1 MSKTTSSSSIGIQIT
16 LADNSDE
23 VLKAL
28 ENAIDRS
35 LDAIGE
41 TAVGY
46 AQDVITEAGR
56 VDTGT
61 MRESVDTDHDERIV
75 IVGTNLEYAPYHELG
90 TSKGIKPIH
99 FLKRAATEH
108 TEEYK
113 NLVKDSLENA

>member
-1 MSKTTSSSSIGIQIT
+1 MSKITTTQSLNFT
-16 LADNSDE
+16 LTVTDNSE
-23 VLKAL
+23 EALKAL
-28 ENAIDRS
+28 ENAIDRA
-35 LDAIGE
+35 LDSIGE

-61 MRESVDTDHDERIV
+61 MRGSVDTDHDERTVV
-75 IVGTNLEYAPYHELG
+75 IGTNVEYAPYHELG
-90 TSKGIKPIH
+90 TSRGIKPIH

-113 NLVKDSLENA
+113 EFVKDSLENA

>member
-16 LADNSDE
+16 LTDNSDE
-23 VLKAL
+23 VLNAL
-28 ENAIDRS
+28 ENAIDRA

>member
-1 MSKTTSSSSIGIQIT
+1 MSKITTTQSLNFT
-16 LADNSDE
+16 LTVTDNSEE

-28 ENAIDRS
+28 ENAIDRA
-35 LDAIGE
+35 LDTIGE

-61 MRESVDTDHDERIV
+61 MRDSVDTDHDERTV
-75 IVGTNLEYAPYHELG
+75 IIGTNVEYAPYHELG
-90 TSKGIKPIH
+90 TSRGIKPIH

-113 NLVKDSLENA
+113 GFVKDSLENA

>member
-1 MSKTTSSSSIGIQIT
+1 MSKTTELSGIGVQIT
-16 LADNSDE
+16 ITDNSDE
-23 VLKAL
+23 VLNAL

-75 IVGTNLEYAPYHELG
+75 IIGTNLEYAPHHELG

>member
-1 MSKTTSSSSIGIQIT
+1 MSKITTTQSLNFT
-16 LADNSDE
+16 LTVTDNSEE

-28 ENAIDRS
+28 ENAIDRA
-35 LDAIGE
+35 LDSIGE

-61 MRESVDTDHDERIV
+61 MRGSVDADHDEKTVV
-75 IVGTNLEYAPYHELG
+75 IGTNLEYAPYHELG
-90 TSKGIKPIH
+90 TSTGIKPIH

>member
-1 MSKTTSSSSIGIQIT
+1 MSKTVSSSNLGVKIELT
-16 LADNSDE
+16 DNSDE
-23 VLKAL
+23 VLAAL
-28 ENAIDRS
+28 ENAIDRA

-56 VDTGT
+56 VDTGR
-61 MRESVDTDHDERIV
+61 MRREIGSDHDNKTVV
-75 IVGTNLEYAPYHELG
+75 IGTNVEYAPYHELG
-90 TSKGIKPIH
+90 SSRGIKPIH

-113 NLVKDSLENA
+113 GFVKDSLENA

>member
-1 MSKTTSSSSIGIQIT
+1 MSKTVSSSNLGVKIELT
-16 LADNSDE
+16 DNSDE
-23 VLKAL
+23 VLAAL
-28 ENAIDRS
+28 ENAIDRA

-56 VDTGT
+56 VDTGR
-61 MRESVDTDHDERIV
+61 MRREIGSDHDNKTVV
-75 IVGTNLEYAPYHELG
+75 IGTNVEYAPYHELG
-90 TSKGIKPIH
+90 SSRGIKPIH

-113 NLVKDSLENA
+113 EFVKDSLENA

>member
-1 MSKTTSSSSIGIQIT
+1 MSKITTTQSLNFT
-16 LADNSDE
+16 LTVTDNSEE

-28 ENAIDRS
+28 ENAIDRA

-61 MRESVDTDHDERIV
+61 MRGSVDAEHDEKTV
-75 IVGTNLEYAPYHELG
+75 IIGTNLEYAPYHELG

>member
-1 MSKTTSSSSIGIQIT
+1 MSKITTTQSLNFT
-16 LADNSDE
+16 LTVTDNSEE

-28 ENAIDRS
+28 ENAIDRA

-61 MRESVDTDHDERIV
+61 MRGSVDTDHDERTVV
-75 IVGTNLEYAPYHELG
+75 IGTNLEYAPYHELG

>member
-1 MSKTTSSSSIGIQIT
+1 MSKITTTQSLNFT
-16 LADNSDE
+16 LTVTDNSEE

-28 ENAIDRS
+28 ENAIDRA
-35 LDAIGE
+35 LDSIGE

-61 MRESVDTDHDERIV
+61 MRGSVDTDHDEKTVV
-75 IVGTNLEYAPYHELG
+75 IGTNLEYAPYHELG

>member
-16 LADNSDE
+16 LTDNSDE

-28 ENAIDRS
+28 ENAIDRA

-61 MRESVDTDHDERIV
+61 MRGSVDTDHDERIV
-75 IVGTNLEYAPYHELG
+75 IIGTNLEYAPYHELG

>member
-16 LADNSDE
+16 LTDNSDE

-28 ENAIDRS
+28 ENAIDRA
-35 LDAIGE
+35 LDSIGE

-61 MRESVDTDHDERIV
+61 MRGSVDTDHDERTVV
-75 IVGTNLEYAPYHELG
+75 IGTNLEYAPHHELG

>member
-1 MSKTTSSSSIGIQIT
+1 MSKTTELSSIGVQIT
-16 LADNSDE
+16 ITDNSDE

-28 ENAIDRS
+28 ENAIDRA

>member
-1 MSKTTSSSSIGIQIT
+1 MRKTVGSSNIGMQIT
-16 LADNSDE
+16 ITDNSDE

-28 ENAIDRS
+28 ENAIDRA
-35 LDAIGE
+35 LDSIGE

-61 MRESVDTDHDERIV
+61 MRGSVDTDHDERTVV
-75 IVGTNLEYAPYHELG
+75 IGTNVEYAPYHELG
-90 TSKGIKPIH
+90 TSRGIKPIH

-113 NLVKDSLENA
+113 GFVKDSLENA

>member
-1 MSKTTSSSSIGIQIT
+1 MSKTVSSSNLGVKIELT
-16 LADNSDE
+16 DNSDE
-23 VLKAL
+23 VLAAL
-28 ENAIDRS
+28 ENAIDRT

-56 VDTGT
+56 VDTGR
-61 MRESVDTDHDERIV
+61 MRREIGSDHDNKTVV
-75 IVGTNLEYAPYHELG
+75 IGTNVEYAPYHELG
-90 TSKGIKPIH
+90 SSRGIKPIH

-113 NLVKDSLENA
+113 GFVKDSLENA

>member
-1 MSKTTSSSSIGIQIT
+1 MSKTVLSSGIGVNIT
-16 LADNSDE
+16 ITDNSDE
-23 VLKAL
+23 VLAAL
-28 ENAIDRS
+28 ENAIDRA

-56 VDTGT
+56 VDTGR
-61 MRESVDTDHDERIV
+61 MRREIGSDHDEKTV
-75 IVGTNLEYAPYHELG
+75 IIGTNVEYAPYHELG
-90 TSKGIKPIH
+90 SSRGIKPIH

-113 NLVKDSLENA
+113 GFVKDSLENA

>member
-1 MSKTTSSSSIGIQIT
+1 MSKKTSSSSIGIQIT
-16 LADNSDE
+16 LTDNSDE

-28 ENAIDRS
+28 ENAIDRA

-61 MRESVDTDHDERIV
+61 MRGSVDADHDEKTVV
-75 IVGTNLEYAPYHELG
+75 IGTNLEYAPYHELG
-90 TSKGIKPIH
+90 TSTGIKPIH

>member
-1 MSKTTSSSSIGIQIT
+1 MSKTTSSSSIGVQIT
-16 LADNSDE
+16 ITDNSDE
-23 VLKAL
+23 VLNAL

-75 IVGTNLEYAPYHELG
+75 IIGTNLEYAPYHELG

>member
-16 LADNSDE
+16 LTDNSDE

-28 ENAIDRS
+28 ENAIDRA

-61 MRESVDTDHDERIV
+61 MRGSVDTDHDERIV

>member
-1 MSKTTSSSSIGIQIT
+1 MSKTVSSSNLGVKIELT
-16 LADNSDE
+16 DNSDE
-23 VLKAL
+23 VLAAL
-28 ENAIDRS
+28 ENAIDRA

-56 VDTGT
+56 VDTGR
-61 MRESVDTDHDERIV
+61 MRREIGTDHDEKTV
-75 IVGTNLEYAPYHELG
+75 IIGTNVEYAPYHELG
-90 TSKGIKPIH
+90 SSRGIKPIH

-113 NLVKDSLENA
+113 GFVKDSLENA

>member
-16 LADNSDE
+16 LTDNSDE

-28 ENAIDRS
+28 ENAIDRA

-75 IVGTNLEYAPYHELG
+75 IIGTNLEYAPYHELG

>member
-1 MSKTTSSSSIGIQIT
+1 MSKTVSSSNLGVKIELT
-16 LADNSDE
+16 DNSDE
-23 VLKAL
+23 VLAAL
-28 ENAIDRS
+28 ENAIDRT

-56 VDTGT
+56 VDTGR
-61 MRESVDTDHDERIV
+61 MRREIGSDHDNKTVV
-75 IVGTNLEYAPYHELG
+75 IGTNVEYAPYHELG
-90 TSKGIKPIH
+90 SSRGIKPIH

-113 NLVKDSLENA
+113 GLVKDSLENA

>member
-1 MSKTTSSSSIGIQIT
+1 MSKTVSSSNLGVKIELT
-16 LADNSDE
+16 DNSDE
-23 VLKAL
+23 VLAAF
-28 ENAIDRS
+28 ENAIDRA

-56 VDTGT
+56 VDTGR
-61 MRESVDTDHDERIV
+61 MRREIGSDHDNKTVV
-75 IVGTNLEYAPYHELG
+75 IGTNVEYAPYHELG
-90 TSKGIKPIH
+90 SSRGIKPIH

-113 NLVKDSLENA
+113 GFVKDSLENA

>member
-1 MSKTTSSSSIGIQIT
+1 MSKTVSSSGIGVNIT
-16 LADNSDE
+16 ITDNSDE
-23 VLKAL
+23 VLAAL
-28 ENAIDRS
+28 ENAIDRA

-56 VDTGT
+56 VDTGR
-61 MRESVDTDHDERIV
+61 MRREIGSDHDEKTV
-75 IVGTNLEYAPYHELG
+75 IIGTNVEYAPYHELG
-90 TSKGIKPIH
+90 SSRGIKPIH

-113 NLVKDSLENA
+113 GFVKDSLENA

>member
-1 MSKTTSSSSIGIQIT
+1 MSKTTELSGIGIQIT
-16 LADNSDE
+16 ITDNSDE
-23 VLKAL
+23 VLNAL

-75 IVGTNLEYAPYHELG
+75 IIGTNLEYAPHHELG